1 MARTLE
7 YAYNDWCIYTMGK
20 ALFARYLFFFDI
32 KGLKIV
38 KWVVDIYV
46 ARLAERCTIIL
57 FNNKTYL
64 YYNNKT

>member
-1 MARTLE
+1 
-7 YAYNDWCIYTMGK
+7 MGCS
-20 ALFARYLFFFDI
+20 YID
-32 KGLKIV
+32 
-38 KWVVDIYV
+38 V